1 MGGLRRSGPAPQGQ
15 ALPRPGAA
23 AERGRGDAVR
33 PRARR
38 GGLVVRDLPGETVV
52 YDRDSHQAHC
62 LNRTAALVFR
72 NADGRRTVGDL
83 ARLLA
88 AATGARVDHD
98 VVRATLDRLREA
110 SLLETGADDPGP
122 AVVAPAGTAPADGSR
137 REMLRR
143 VGLGAAAL
151 LPVVTSILVPTP
163 AEAANTCVQVENCPG
178 ATDQPCYNID
188 PAECPS
194 CRCIGTAACSCG

>member
-1 MGGLRRSGPAPQGQ
+1 M
-15 ALPRPGAA
+15 
-23 AERGRGDAVR
+23 RGRREAAGAYG
-33 PRARR
+33 RARR
-38 GGLVVRDLPGETVV
+38 PGLSRERPSSTTAL
-52 YDRDSHQAHC
+52 SHQAHC

-88 AATGARVDHD
+88 AETGATVDHD

-110 SLLETGADDPGP
+110 SLLEAGADHPGP
-122 AVVAPAGTAPADGSR
+122 GVVAPAGTAPADGSR
-137 REMLRR
+137 REMMRR

-163 AEAANTCVQVENCPG
+163 AEAANTCIPASSCPG
-178 ATDQPCYNID
+178 NTQQPCYNTN
-188 PAECPS
+188 PAAECPTQQ
-194 CRCIGTAACSCG
+194 CIGAGLCG

>member
-1 MGGLRRSGPAPQGQ
+1 
-15 ALPRPGAA
+15 
-23 AERGRGDAVR
+23 VR

-38 GGLVVRDLPGETVV
+38 GGLVVRDLPEETVV

-72 NADGRRTVGDL
+72 SADGRRTVGDL

-88 AATGARVDHD
+88 AETGARVDHD

-110 SLLETGADDPGP
+110 SLLEAGADNPGP
-122 AVVAPAGTAPADGSR
+122 SVVAPAGTAPANGSR

-143 VGLGAAAL
+143 VGLGTVAL

-163 AEAANTCVQVENCPG
+163 AEAANTCIRFDACPS
-178 ATDQPCYNID
+178 ANLQPCYNVDATI
-188 PAECPS
+188 ECP
-194 CRCIGTAACSCG
+194 TAKCQGFEACF

>member
-1 MGGLRRSGPAPQGQ
+1 M
-15 ALPRPGAA
+15 
-23 AERGRGDAVR
+23 RGVAVR
-33 PRARR
+33 PRARTE
-38 GGLVVRDLPGETVV
+38 GLVVRDLPGEIVV

-88 AATGARVDHD
+88 TDTGTQVDQD

-110 SLLETGADDPGP
+110 SLLEAYADDPGP
-122 AVVAPAGTAPADGSR
+122 RVVAPAGTAPADGSR

-151 LPVVTSILVPTP
+151 LPVVTSILVPSP
-163 AEAANTCVQVENCPG
+163 AEAAQSCVPAAQCPG
-178 ATDQPCYNID
+178 ANLQPCHQGNPNVDCLIFTCQG
-188 PAECPS
+188 ARVCL
-194 CRCIGTAACSCG
+194 